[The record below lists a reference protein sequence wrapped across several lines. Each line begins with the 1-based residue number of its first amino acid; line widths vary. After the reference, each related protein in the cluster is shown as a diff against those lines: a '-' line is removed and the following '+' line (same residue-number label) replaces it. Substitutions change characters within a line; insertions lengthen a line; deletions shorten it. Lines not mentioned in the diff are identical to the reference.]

1 MRFFVIS
8 LWNTKDKLHKE
19 IKAVE
24 RTVKLYVLTKA
35 IQRNVENR

>member
-1 MRFFVIS
+1 MRFFSYLFGIQ
-8 LWNTKDKLHKE
+8 KKLHKE

-35 IQRNVENR
+35 IQRNVENK